1 MSVILMVQIFWELT
15 SDSAYDNLGYFLR
28 MPSVV
33 ANICLQNPYC
43 SSQNK
48 RDIFLVIILKNA
60 AQVVMILLV
69 YFKYSGLNFL
79 SFFFAVCSFCQFSML
94 RRSCPLDIYL
104 LLPRRL
110 RGSIITFFLT
120 IVFSLQIIFCFA
132 AHRTAYPFTVCQ
144 EFTIWGK
151 PSHLCFF
158 ITILSISD
166 SMFWYWISINLICVC
181 YLETL
186 ACILLSMYSI

>member
-1 MSVILMVQIFWELT
+1 MSVILMVQIFWEVT

-79 SFFFAVCSFCQFSML
+79 SFFSAVCSYCQFSML

-110 RGSIITFFLT
+110 TLYSPGPKMRGW
-120 IVFSLQIIFCFA
+120 C
-132 AHRTAYPFTVCQ
+132 
-144 EFTIWGK
+144 
-151 PSHLCFF
+151 LCPKQNGRSVMNNH
-158 ITILSISD
+158 TRGNNS
-166 SMFWYWISINLICVC
+166 
-181 YLETL
+181 
-186 ACILLSMYSI
+186 ILLGNYWS